1 MNSKKR
7 KSCSIEEF
15 QTFIK
20 EQTETIISTIKD
32 QHAYDSEIQQRQHD
46 EQMDIFKKFLEKF

>member
-1 MNSKKR
+1 MNSKRK
-7 KSCSIEEF
+7 KSCSEGSIEEL

-32 QHAYDSEIQQRQHD
+32 QYVHNSEIQQRQHD
-46 EQMDIFKKFLEKF
+46 EQMDIFNKF